1 MLNSLFFHV
10 GSGYVNYGDGERSST
25 SKKATIKRE
34 RVEDKETKQILEDLL
49 RDDVIRHS
57 YLSSEINTIT
67 FRFSLSK
74 A

>member
-1 MLNSLFFHV
+1 M
-10 GSGYVNYGDGERSST
+10 NYGDGERSST
-25 SKKATIKRE
+25 SKKTTIKRE

-67 FRFSLSK
+67 F
-74 A
+74 